1 MNLIVKDMTLE
12 EKAFLLTCS
21 ASMATKAIERLGIE
35 SQNLADGPHGVR
47 VEVEEN
53 CTRFPNLCNL
63 GSCWDVDN
71 DRHRLFNG

>member
-1 MNLIVKDMTLE
+1 MNPIIKDMTLE
-12 EKAFLLTCS
+12 EKAFLLTGS

-53 CTRFPNLCNL
+53 CTHFPNLCNL

-71 DRHRLFNG
+71 ARHRLFNG